1 MDEFLAYVLAYLRG
15 SWVEL
20 GSFFVALAYGKA
32 TCARKQNQAFI
43 SKATSLSILHGLAVF
58 PLMLLVGASFL
69 PIALDALL
77 HSHKIILSGA
87 GLVALFSMLE
97 A

>member
-1 MDEFLAYVLAYLRG
+1 MGEIWAYLQG

-20 GSFFVALAYGKA
+20 GSFFVALGYGKLV
-32 TCARKQNQAFI
+32 CARDPNQNYI
-43 SKATSLSILHGLAVF
+43 SKATALSILHGLAVF
-58 PLMLLVGASFL
+58 PLLLLIGASFL

>member
-1 MDEFLAYVLAYLRG
+1 MDAIWSYITG
-15 SWVEL
+15 SWVDL
-20 GSFFVALAYGKA
+20 GSFFIALIYGRVM
-32 TCARKQNQAFI
+32 CARKPNQAFI
-43 SKATSLSILHGLAVF
+43 SKETSLQILHGLAIF
-58 PLMLLVGASFL
+58 PLLLLVGASFL

-97 A
+97 VKAA